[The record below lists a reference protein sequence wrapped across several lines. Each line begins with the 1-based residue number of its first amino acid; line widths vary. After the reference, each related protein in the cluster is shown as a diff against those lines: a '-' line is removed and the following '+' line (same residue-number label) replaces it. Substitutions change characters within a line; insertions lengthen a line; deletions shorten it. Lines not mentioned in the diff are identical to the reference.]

1 MNLLE
6 NISIWIRQ
14 VILVVIFTVFINF
27 FMPNNQ
33 FLKYANV
40 LLSLLIMIAML
51 TPIFTFFNL
60 DPSTIEQEWVYQ
72 DLIDNK
78 AIAAQTNKLN
88 EKNNELIIRQYKENV
103 KSYMCQ
109 QISTISDFDVKT
121 IQLTIEENSKKENF
135 GEIKDLYIVLKN
147 KDVYKT
153 KSTIIPDMQIEVNN
167 INEKDDNPVS
177 KSHNKSLNE
186 IKQSIMLRFGLLE
199 KNMRIELEE

>member
-1 MNLLE
+1 ME

-153 KSTIIPDMQIEVNN
+153 KSTIIPDVQIEVNN

-177 KSHNKSLNE
+177 KRHNKSLNE

>member
-40 LLSLLIMIAML
+40 LLSLLIMIAIL

-153 KSTIIPDMQIEVNN
+153 KSTIIPDVQIEVNN